1 MFIGKGLEL
10 YNRLKVLC
18 LIRIAADVDRTC

>member
-1 MFIGKGLEL
+1 MFVGKGLEL
-10 YNRLKVLC
+10 YNRLKELC